1 MPSSHWYQLNEIME
15 LIIFTQPKSILDIG
29 MGFGKY
35 GFLSR
40 EYLELFD
47 GREKYNDW
55 KRTIDS
61 IEIFEK
67 YLTSLNKMIY
77 DKIYIGN
84 ALDILP
90 TLDKKYDLILLVDI
104 LEHFHYD
111 EGIQLLKVCDQQS
124 NNTIISTP
132 RHFFSQREMFGNLA
146 EIHKFLY
153 KKKHFK
159 IIKNKIFIPNI
170 FSLIVYIG
178 DKSEELGKFLRKKRM
193 RWKIA
198 SYLRSFKFSDWLLK
212 KDIEKLFSNKSLD
225 KDVSL

>member
-55 KRTIDS
+55 KRTIDG
-61 IEIFEK
+61 IEIFQN

-90 TLDKKYDLILLVDI
+90 TLDKKYDLILLIDI
-104 LEHFHYD
+104 LEHFNYD
-111 EGIQLLKVCDQQS
+111 DGIRLLKRCEQHGS
-124 NNTIISTP
+124 NTIISTP
-132 RHFFSQREMFGNLA
+132 RQFFSQREMFGNPF
-146 EIHKFLY
+146 EVHKFLY

-159 IIKNKIFIPNI
+159 IIKNKFFVSNT

-178 DKSEELGKFLRKKRM
+178 DKSEKLGKFLRKKRM
-193 RWKIA
+193 RWTIA
-198 SYLRSFKFSDWLLK
+198 SHLRFFKFSEQLLK
-212 KDIEKLFSNKSLD
+212 KDIELFFSNRSY
-225 KDVSL
+225 